1 MGSLLS
7 KVKSVTGISTND
19 TNLVDNQEQI
29 LNDDSKT
36 NGQSEPN
43 DSPLSSSTSP
53 PPSLPLAEA
62 TVDDGDLES
71 ASELKQQQKLSANS
85 IDEEDTEEED
95 SQALFQ
101 ISSTTNHLDQE
112 EESRDSLIVNA
123 NSTIGCGDVSSV
135 LNGSSNGHHHNEDS
149 VNGSGRISD
158 NDEDGKESSIA
169 ESEASDI
176 MRTSTPTKKRGKRS
190 KNVNSSK
197 RVKVEDDRKYACN
210 QPNCGWAFKTLY
222 HLNRH
227 RQKIHGISEP
237 LTAAGYALMQQQQ
250 KQLEDPGMDQYLN
263 QMMAEDQHSL
273 SAF

>member
-7 KVKSVTGISTND
+7 KVKSVTGIAPD
-19 TNLVDNQEQI
+19 QGDVVEEPIDQEKI
-29 LNDDSKT
+29 INGESVV
-36 NGQSEPN
+36 NGQSEAN
-43 DSPLSSSTSP
+43 
-53 PPSLPLAEA
+53 
-62 TVDDGDLES
+62 DDGDLPPSPPGE
-71 ASELKQQQKLSANS
+71 ALANVDDQTPQKDTPPANS
-85 IDEEDTEEED
+85 IDDEDTEEED

-101 ISSTTNHLDQE
+101 ISSTTNHLEQE
-112 EESRDSLIVNA
+112 ESLDSLIVNV
-123 NSTIGCGDVSSV
+123 NSTIGDVSSV

-149 VNGSGRISD
+149 VNGSRNSD

-190 KNVNSSK
+190 KSSSGSSK
-197 RVKVEDDRKYACN
+197 RVKVDDERKFACN
-210 QPNCGWAFKTLY
+210 QPNCGWAFKALF

-227 RQKIHGISEP
+227 RKNVHGISEP
-237 LTAAGYALMQQQQ
+237 VTAAAYTLMQQQQ
-250 KQLEDPGMDQYLN
+250 KQLEDPGMDQFLN